1 MGGGDGQYQRPA
13 IRHGR
18 AQGSLQT
25 SNKPERN
32 PIEPQAR
39 LRQAAPFGN
48 PLLCYPDLDGNS
60 LPGDLEIAARRSVA
74 LFPGRREM
82 PGNSR
87 KNGPLALPQS
97 AHASLP
103 MRNAAEGRR
112 LCLRGTDFR
121 LPHLTALLKRSL
133 IASASGRDGR

>member
-1 MGGGDGQYQRPA
+1 MDRVLGHPLAGLPREIGPDVVFQRRSRLRGHPYGGGDGQYQRPA

-48 PLLCYPDLDGNS
+48 PLLVILTS
-60 LPGDLEIAARRSVA
+60 TAIR
-74 LFPGRREM
+74 FP
-82 PGNSR
+82 
-87 KNGPLALPQS
+87 AI
-97 AHASLP
+97 
-103 MRNAAEGRR
+103 
-112 LCLRGTDFR
+112 LR
-121 LPHLTALLKRSL
+121 
-133 IASASGRDGR
+133 